1 MIADGSPMLEAHGF
15 RGDEGRGAEE
25 GPGYTARASAPET
38 RCPRIDLAPYMNRL
52 AEVASFLLSGR
63 VVRVVGTVIESI
75 GPPCAIGEVCRIHT
89 ADGKEI
95 YAEVVG
101 FKDERLILMP
111 MDEVG
116 NLEPGSTVV
125 TTGAPLRVPVGESC
139 LGRIFDGL
147 GRPIDNGGP
156 LVGTALRAVHASPPD
171 PLTRERVNQ
180 PLVTGIRAI
189 DGLLTCGRG
198 QRIGIFAGSGVGKST
213 LLGCIAR
220 HSTAD
225 VNVIGL
231 IGERGRE
238 VREFLERDLREEG
251 LRRSV
256 VVVATSDLSP
266 LQRLRGAAVATTF
279 AEYFRDQ
286 GLDVVLMM
294 DSVTRFAWAQR
305 EIGLA
310 AGEPPATRGYTPS
323 VFGALPRLLERAG
336 TASRGSITGFYSVLV
351 DADDMND
358 PIADTVRGILDGHIV
373 LSRDLARQ
381 GHYPAID
388 VLSSVS
394 RIMTEVTE
402 EDHRQ
407 AATRLRDL
415 LAVYREAE
423 DLINIGAYVSG
434 SNPRIDAAIAHID
447 AIRQFLRQDA
457 QATSPYEE
465 TLRQLASCVG
475 QNGAE

>member
-15 RGDEGRGAEE
+15 RGMRGW
-25 GPGYTARASAPET
+25 GGGGQVVPHASAPRPLPEST
-38 RCPRIDLAPYMNRL
+38 DLAPYMNLAGRGRL
-52 AEVASFLLSGR
+52 FPAQRARGA
-63 VVRVVGTVIESI
+63 GGGHVIEFI
-75 GPPCAIGEVCRIHT
+75 GSPCAIGEVCRST

-238 VREFLERDLREEG
+238 VREFLERDLREG

-256 VVVATSDLSP
+256 VVVATRPIAPSAP
-266 LQRLRGAAVATTF
+266 ARRRGSHDVCQ
-279 AEYFRDQ
+279 YFRI
-286 GLDVVLMM
+286 
-294 DSVTRFAWAQR
+294 RAWWFR
-305 EIGLA
+305 
-310 AGEPPATRGYTPS
+310 
-323 VFGALPRLLERAG
+323 
-336 TASRGSITGFYSVLV
+336 
-351 DADDMND
+351 
-358 PIADTVRGILDGHIV
+358 
-373 LSRDLARQ
+373 
-381 GHYPAID
+381 
-388 VLSSVS
+388 
-394 RIMTEVTE
+394 
-402 EDHRQ
+402 
-407 AATRLRDL
+407 
-415 LAVYREAE
+415 
-423 DLINIGAYVSG
+423 
-434 SNPRIDAAIAHID
+434 
-447 AIRQFLRQDA
+447 
-457 QATSPYEE
+457 
-465 TLRQLASCVG
+465 
-475 QNGAE
+475 